1 MYIRY
6 LFGSMAA
13 VALVVGV
20 ISTASAGDRAVV
32 DELVQPVAAPVEAAE
47 GRAIVQ
53 FRPGIRPAERPD
65 GRAQVERIA
74 VIPPNENDDQPIAP
88 NLNQIPIHQIDAE
101 LDQLNAQLDAW
112 GVDIVRP
119 LFDPAPLNEELAREI
134 GLDRYFVLEMA
145 PALGV
150 PEVVRELRRFDAVV
164 ESAERDHLGELAS
177 DPPNDVHFDLQYGL
191 HNVGQS
197 VSGNAGV
204 PGADVSALAAWE
216 ITTGSPDIIVAV
228 LDAGVNEHDDLVGQL
243 VEGWNAVN
251 PGGPTSDFCQSHGTR
266 VAGVV
271 AAKKNNEIGIA
282 GIAPNAKVM
291 PIVVFAGCNGTET
304 NTANGVIHAAD
315 QGAHVLNMSLQFNF
329 AGNVMRDAI
338 IYARES
344 GAVVIAASGNFGSSV
359 AFPGRWP
366 ETLTVAATTNAD
378 TPWSG
383 SNAGPE
389 VTISA
394 PGRDIWSPIGTSS
407 YSFQSGTSF
416 SSPLVSGVA
425 ALMLTVDPSLTHDEI
440 QDILIMTAED
450 VHLPGF
456 DPQTGHGRIDAHAA
470 LLEVES
476 RLPSDPSA
484 DLNGDGVVNVLDLLL
499 LLNDWGP
506 CPSGGAECPADL
518 NQDGE
523 VNVLDLLLLLNEWG

>member
-1 MYIRY
+1 
-6 LFGSMAA
+6 MAA
-13 VALVVGV
+13 AALAIGAVGA
-20 ISTASAGDRAVV
+20 ASAGDRVAA
-32 DELVQPVAAPVEAAE
+32 DEPVQAPVQPVALPGDAAE
-47 GRAIVQ
+47 GRAIVR
-53 FRPGIRPAERPD
+53 FRPGFLPAERPD
-65 GRAQVERIA
+65 GRPQVERIA
-74 VIPPNENDDQPIAP
+74 NVPPNDDVDQLIGPV
-88 NLNQIPIHQIDAE
+88 QHQMPIHLIDAE
-101 LDQLNAQLDAW
+101 VDQLNAQLDVW
-112 GVDIVRP
+112 KVDAIRP
-119 LFDPAPLNEELAREI
+119 LFDPAPVNEALAREI
-134 GLDRYFVLEMA
+134 GLDRYFVLEVA

-164 ESAERDHLGELAS
+164 ESAERDHYGDLAS
-177 DPPNDVHFDLQYGL
+177 EPPNDIHFELQYGL

-197 VSGNAGV
+197 ISGMTGV
-204 PGADVSALAAWE
+204 PGADIRALAAWE
-216 ITTGSPDIIVAV
+216 ITTGNPDIIVAV
-228 LDAGVNEHDDLVGQL
+228 LDAGVNEHDDLDGQL

-251 PGGPTSDFCQSHGTR
+251 PGGPTGDFCQSHGTR

-271 AAKKNNEIGIA
+271 AANKNNEIGIA
-282 GIAPNAKVM
+282 GIAPKVKVM

-304 NTANGVIHAAD
+304 NTANGVVYAAD

-329 AGNVMRDAI
+329 AGDVMRDAI

-394 PGRDIWSPIGTSS
+394 PGRDIWSPTGTSS

-416 SSPLVSGVA
+416 ASPLVSGVA
-425 ALMLTVDPSLTHDEI
+425 ALMLSVDPSLTPDEI
-440 QDILIMTAED
+440 QDILIITAED

-470 LLEVES
+470 LQEVES
-476 RLPSDPSA
+476 RLPTDPPA

-499 LLNDWGP
+499 LLNDWGS
-506 CPSGGAECPADL
+506 CPTGGAQCPADL
-518 NQDGE
+518 NRDGQ